1 MSFVLMNTR
10 GSVMRQF
17 SASKFFSPQFLAGI
31 VVFLV
36 IGTAAG
42 YFAAN
47 NTNTAK
53 SVTASPEDS
62 SEILKGKTFGS
73 NDTDTFKDTAEGVVK
88 EGGVE
93 GEGQFHLVRPGGE
106 SQNVYMTSSLVDLS
120 LFLNRKIKVWGQT
133 QTARKAGWL
142 MDVGKVEVLD

>member
-1 MSFVLMNTR
+1 MSMNSQP
-10 GSVMRQF
+10 SVMRQF
-17 SASKFFSPQFLAGI
+17 TSSKFFSPQFIAGI
-31 VVFLV
+31 VIFIIL
-36 IGTAAG
+36 GSAAG

-47 NTNTAK
+47 INNSTK
-53 SVTASPEDS
+53 SSATASPEDT

-73 NDTDTFKDTAEGVVK
+73 NDTDTFKDSAEGVVK
-88 EGGVE
+88 EGGVD

-120 LFLNRKIKVWGQT
+120 LFTGRKIKVWGQT